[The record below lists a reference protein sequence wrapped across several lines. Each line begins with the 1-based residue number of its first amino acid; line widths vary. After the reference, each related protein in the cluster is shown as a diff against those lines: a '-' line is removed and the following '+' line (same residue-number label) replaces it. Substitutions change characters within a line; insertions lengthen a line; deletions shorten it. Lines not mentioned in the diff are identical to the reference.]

1 MVESDGELEGVYRFL
16 GNEDVTAEAR
26 AKNALNA
33 TVLNQVRFAFRN
45 RQITGAT
52 GF

>member
-1 MVESDGELEGVYRFL
+1 MTC
-16 GNEDVTAEAR
+16 DVR

-33 TVLNQVRFAFRN
+33 TVLNQERFTFRN
-45 RQITGAT
+45 RQVTGAT